1 MIARG
6 DLPTVVASHGV
17 AGYWRIVLVL
27 TLIYMYAFVD
37 RVILALLVDPVR
49 TSLGAS
55 DVQMGLLLG
64 VAFAGLYCLCNVPA
78 GYFADRTNRRQLMAA
93 ASVIWALMT
102 ILCGTAHSFT
112 QLLIARMGVGI
123 AESVV
128 APVSFSLIRD
138 AVPSR
143 SRALAFSI
151 YGMAPMIGGAVSLT
165 GGGLLLKAAGNG
177 AFHGVPLLSG
187 LEPWQ
192 CTMVILGMLGLPLGL
207 LPFVFREPARL
218 GGSASYEGGIL
229 AAISSAGRFMIQH
242 RRTYLPL
249 LTFAAFG
256 AMMSFASTA
265 WLPAA
270 MSRHWHLAPKEIGPP
285 MGIMTL
291 IGGIVGLSFG
301 GWIMNRSVR
310 RGGTTLGYGIIGVS
324 GTALGVAVSFA
335 APTLNLAYVGIQIT
349 FLFIGVSYAA
359 GATTLSEV
367 TPLGMMG
374 RVSALYLMVQTL
386 VGQSGGPFIVAFAS
400 KTFFEGPADISRSL
414 SVTLAGFAAVCIVS
428 ALTLIRRHRLG
439 ALKPTV
445 APA

>member
-1 MIARG
+1 MTGNLAMG
-6 DLPTVVASHGV
+6 SASEGV
-17 AGYWRIVLVL
+17 LGYWRIVLVL
-27 TLIYMYAFVD
+27 TLIYMYAFID
-37 RVILALLVDPVR
+37 RMILALLVDPIR

-55 DVQMGLLLG
+55 DTQMSLLLG
-64 VAFAGLYCLCNVPA
+64 LAFAGLYCLCNVPS
-78 GYFADRTNRRQLMAA
+78 GYFADRTNRRALMAS

-112 QLLIARMGVGI
+112 QLFVARMGVGI

-143 SRALAFSI
+143 SRALAFCI
-151 YGMAPMIGGAVSLT
+151 YGMAPMIGGAISLA

-192 CTMVILGMLGLPLGL
+192 CTMVIIGVLGLPLGL

-218 GGSASYEGGIL
+218 GGAAGSKGGL
-229 AAISSAGRFMIQH
+229 FAAIASAFRFITQH

-249 LTFAAFG
+249 LTFSAFG
-256 AMMSFASTA
+256 AMMSFGSSA

-270 MSRHWHLAPKEIGPP
+270 MSRHWHLTPKEIGPP
-285 MGIMTL
+285 LGIMTL
-291 IGGIVGLSFG
+291 VGGIVGLLFG

-310 RGGTTLGYGIIGVS
+310 RGGTTLEYGIIGVS
-324 GTALGVAVSFA
+324 GTALGVVLAFL
-335 APTLNLAYVGIQIT
+335 APTLTLSYAGLQLTYF
-349 FLFIGVSYAA
+349 FLGVSYAA
-359 GATTLSEV
+359 GATTLGEV
-367 TPLGMMG
+367 TPIGMMG

-386 VGQSGGPFIVAFAS
+386 VGQSAGPFVVAFVS
-400 KTFFEGPADISRSL
+400 KTIFNGPADIPRAL
-414 SVTLAGFAAVCIVS
+414 SVTMVGFAVVCILAAV
-428 ALTLIRRHRLG
+428 TIIRKHRSG
-439 ALKPTV
+439 ALKPAV
-445 APA
+445 APV

>member
-1 MIARG
+1 MMAANI
-6 DLPTVVASHGV
+6 PTVGASQGV
-17 AGYWRIVLVL
+17 PRYWRIVLVL

-37 RVILALLVDPVR
+37 RVILSLLIDPVR

-55 DVQMGLLLG
+55 DLQMGLLLG
-64 VAFAGLYCLCNVPA
+64 LAFAGLYCLCNVPA
-78 GYFADRTNRRQLMAA
+78 GFFADRTHRRPLMAA

-138 AVPSR
+138 AVPSG

-165 GGGLLLKAAGNG
+165 GGGLLLRAAGAG

-192 CTMVILGMLGLPLGL
+192 CTMVILGVLGLPLSL
-207 LPFVFREPARL
+207 LPLVIREPARL
-218 GGSASYEGGIL
+218 GL
-229 AAISSAGRFMIQH
+229 AAGHEPGIFAAIGSAGRFMNQH

-249 LTFAAFG
+249 LTFSAFG
-256 AMMSFASTA
+256 AMMSFSSNA

-285 MGIMTL
+285 MGIMQL

-301 GWIMNRSVR
+301 GWIMNRSLR
-310 RGGTTLGYGIIGVS
+310 RGGTTLGYGIVGVS
-324 GTALGVAVSFA
+324 GTALGVLIAFS
-335 APTLNLAYVGIQIT
+335 APSLLLAYAGIQLT
-349 FLFIGVSYAA
+349 YFFIGVSYAA
-359 GATTLSEV
+359 GATTLGEV
-367 TPLGMMG
+367 TPLAMMG

-386 VGQSGGPFIVAFAS
+386 LGQSVGPFVVAIVS
-400 KTFFEGPADISRSL
+400 KALLNGPADIPRAL
-414 SVTLAGFAAVCIVS
+414 CGTLVAFAGVCIVAAS
-428 ALTLIRRHRLG
+428 TLIRRHRSG
-439 ALKPTV
+439 ALKPAVV
-445 APA
+445 AV

>member
-1 MIARG
+1 MMAG
-6 DLPTVVASHGV
+6 NLPAGSASQGV
-17 AGYWRIVLVL
+17 LGYWRVVLVL

-37 RVILALLVDPVR
+37 RVILSLLVDPVR

-55 DVQMGLLLG
+55 DLQMSLLLG
-64 VAFAGLYCLCNVPA
+64 LAFAGLYCLCNVPS
-78 GYFADRTNRRQLMAA
+78 GYFADRTNRRPLMAT

-112 QLLIARMGVGI
+112 QLFIARMGVGI

-151 YGMAPMIGGAVSLT
+151 YGMAPMIGGAVSLA

-177 AFHGVPLLSG
+177 AFHAVPLLSG

-192 CTMVILGMLGLPLGL
+192 CTMVILGVLGLPLGL

-218 GGSASYEGGIL
+218 GGAADHERGL
-229 AAISSAGRFMIQH
+229 FAAIGSACRFIIQH
-242 RRTYLPL
+242 RRTYAPL
-249 LTFAAFG
+249 LTFSAFG
-256 AMMSFASTA
+256 AMMSFGSSA

-270 MSRHWHLAPKEIGPP
+270 LTRHWHLAPKEIGPP
-285 MGIMTL
+285 LGIMTL
-291 IGGIVGLSFG
+291 IGGIVGLLFG
-301 GWIMNRSVR
+301 GWIMNRSIR

-324 GTALGVAVSFA
+324 GTALGVVLAFL
-335 APTLNLAYVGIQIT
+335 APTLTLTYAGIQLT
-349 FLFIGVSYAA
+349 YLFVGVSYAA
-359 GATTLSEV
+359 GATTLGEI
-367 TPLGMMG
+367 TPISMMG

-386 VGQSGGPFIVAFAS
+386 VGQSAGPFVVAFVS
-400 KTFFEGPADISRSL
+400 KAFFNGPADIPRAL
-414 SVTLAGFAAVCIVS
+414 SVTLVGFAAVAILAAV
-428 ALTLIRRHRLG
+428 TLIRRHRLG
-439 ALKPTV
+439 ALKPTGV
-445 APA
+445 PA